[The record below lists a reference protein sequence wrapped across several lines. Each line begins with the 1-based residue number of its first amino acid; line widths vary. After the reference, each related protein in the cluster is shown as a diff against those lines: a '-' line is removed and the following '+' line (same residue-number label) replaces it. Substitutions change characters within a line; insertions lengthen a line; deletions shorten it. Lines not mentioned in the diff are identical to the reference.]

1 MGGEAKVGGF
11 DGEVLDGDILGFR
24 PANQPAK
31 RLPGARNLIK
41 FLRTAN
47 DEGLGSACDLE
58 SLSESGA
65 ELLPRDTDNAGL
77 EDVLDGVRQG
87 TDVVEDGAPGE
98 LFPDGGDIAHARVED
113 GGEEE
118 GVVGGGVDGVES
130 GWGDGLDDGGTGL
143 HVVNE
148 VGGAGF
154 GGASA
159 VAVLG
164 DEEEGGGDDGGCGGD
179 VEGVVGVASGANDV
193 ALRVGRK

>member
-1 MGGEAKVGGF
+1 
-11 DGEVLDGDILGFR
+11 
-24 PANQPAK
+24 
-31 RLPGARNLIK
+31 
-41 FLRTAN
+41 
-47 DEGLGSACDLE
+47 
-58 SLSESGA
+58 
-65 ELLPRDTDNAGL
+65 
-77 EDVLDGVRQG
+77 
-87 TDVVEDGAPGE
+87 
-98 LFPDGGDIAHARVED
+98 
-113 GGEEE
+113 
-118 GVVGGGVDGVES
+118 
-130 GWGDGLDDGGTGL
+130 L